1 MLVAVATD
9 DFMTI
14 TGHVGRCNG
23 FLIYDV
29 ENGKING
36 VSQRENNFT
45 LHRMQGNGHQHHH
58 GHGHDDGHHAHSHNG
73 LAMGLK
79 DCKCLIANAAGGRL
93 VADLERNGIEVILT
107 LQKDPE
113 TAVIAYSKGE
123 LKFDDDATCN
133 HH

>member
-1 MLVAVATD
+1 MLAAVATD
-9 DFMTI
+9 DFLTI

-29 ENGKING
+29 EEGKING

-45 LHRMQGNGHQHHH
+45 LHRMQGGQHQHSHSDGHQ
-58 GHGHDDGHHAHSHNG
+58 AHSHSG
-73 LAMGLK
+73 LAIGLK

-107 LQKDPE
+107 LLSDPE

-123 LKFDDDATCN
+123 LKFDENATCN